1 MLCWSISII
10 SIWIKDLPKSW
21 KTSSRGRWRG
31 GPWNIVSSYSYAFRM
46 YLEAQGDV
54 DEITILFKIRRIR
67 NKKVPIQEQKRLK
80 TNREKYMENVNNSN
94 LL

>member
-1 MLCWSISII
+1 
-10 SIWIKDLPKSW
+10 
-21 KTSSRGRWRG
+21 
-31 GPWNIVSSYSYAFRM
+31 M